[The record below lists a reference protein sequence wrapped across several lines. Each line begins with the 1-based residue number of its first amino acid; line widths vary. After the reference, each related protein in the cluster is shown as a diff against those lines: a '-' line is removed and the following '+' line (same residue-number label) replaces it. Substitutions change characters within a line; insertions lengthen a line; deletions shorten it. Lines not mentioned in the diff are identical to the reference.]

1 MSRPDIDIARA
12 YDEAGA
18 GRARLLVDRVWPRGI
33 PKEDLEHDDWIR
45 EIAPA
50 SELRKWFD
58 HDAETW
64 DGFRKRYREELDTN
78 GAAVERCLGWCRKG
92 PVTLLFAAKH
102 REHNLTVILRDCLVK
117 RIDR

>member
-1 MSRPDIDIARA
+1 MAQFSAPTSLPAKSAFSTGLVSSSRVPSSR
-12 YDEAGA
+12 
-18 GRARLLVDRVWPRGI
+18 
-33 PKEDLEHDDWIR
+33 KIR